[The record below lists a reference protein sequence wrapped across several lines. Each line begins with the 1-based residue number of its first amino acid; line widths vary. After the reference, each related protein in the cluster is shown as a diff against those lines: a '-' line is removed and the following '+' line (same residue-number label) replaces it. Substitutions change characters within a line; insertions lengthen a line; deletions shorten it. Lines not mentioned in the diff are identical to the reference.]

1 MKIELYVPTAIDV
14 GILQRVR
21 DVCIDRWGGCTLH
34 AMGHGFWKDDAGK
47 VESERV
53 EILSVLID
61 TAEWERKHRD
71 GEWNQTLHDVRQ
83 WFDNVSSWLRVKG
96 NQHTVLYSI
105 DGQPRYIGKD
115 TIITP
120 TPTGLEG

>member
-1 MKIELYVPTAIDV
+1 MKIELYVPTAIDA
-14 GILQRVR
+14 GIVQRVR
-21 DVCIDRWGGCTLH
+21 DTIIDRWGGCTLH

-61 TAEWERKHRD
+61 DYSAFDIDRIVRD
-71 GEWNQTLHDVRQ
+71 
-83 WFDNVSSWLRVKG
+83 WFDNVAAWLRVKG

-105 DGQPRYIGKD
+105 DGQPRYVGAD

-120 TPTGLEG
+120 TTTGLEN